1 MQKLKGT
8 KAGIPQK
15 SKRLKNQS
23 YTITSFQCTK
33 KLEKNHRY
41 SQEWTWMRR
50 GIFLPIHFNSW
61 SQVINTDQMLKF
73 HKLKWIVILRGK
85 KISRCWY
92 YDDWWATKAKSTGL
106 AYFIFYVLLSL
117 QKLYIWTGNDTESIQ
132 ITCNVIKQVLKDWFM
147 IRISDWQFL
156 FPPLLKHLFVYH
168 LLK

>member
-85 KISRCWY
+85 KYQGVGIMMIDEPLRPNQLASHILYFMYFCHSKNFTY
-92 YDDWWATKAKSTGL
+92 GLEMTQKVFKSH
-106 AYFIFYVLLSL
+106 V
-117 QKLYIWTGNDTESIQ
+117 
-132 ITCNVIKQVLKDWFM
+132 M
-147 IRISDWQFL
+147 
-156 FPPLLKHLFVYH
+156 
-168 LLK
+168 